1 MGKALKLV
9 EIQESPL
16 ESNLALSESIKD
28 IVIEVHQQS
37 QSGNLTVKENLKGHH
52 SADEIAI
59 ERIKKYLA
67 EINIQANIHIEGHE
81 PITQGDNPELSIY
94 IDPIDGSLN
103 RDLRVGNPACV
114 IAMAMNKK
122 PKLKDLQ
129 FGYVF
134 DLHSGDTYYSHG
146 NEAFY
151 IPDGEREAVPIKCD
165 SRASKVQDAIAY
177 INSGYGRKFAM
188 QEFLKT
194 GALRLIVK
202 HVNSFDNSAMEIC
215 QMARGAAHLR
225 VESRS
230 YTENNVMKG
239 SDHANLLA
247 AMTIGRASGL
257 YITDLQGNL
266 LEDDTID
273 IDQVQDFICCSNP
286 ELLKDT
292 IQTIKRNRWLLLR
305 HIFASMMNK

>member
-1 MGKALKLV
+1 M
-9 EIQESPL
+9 
-16 ESNLALSESIKD
+16 SEKIKD
-28 IVIEVHQQS
+28 IVTEVHQQF
-37 QSGNLTVKENLKGHH
+37 QSGNLTVKDLKGHH
-52 SADEIAI
+52 TADEVAI

-67 EINIQANIHIEGHE
+67 AINIQANIHIEGHE
-81 PITQGDNPELSIY
+81 PITQGNDPELSIY
-94 IDPIDGSLN
+94 IDPVDGSLN
-103 RDLRVGNPACV
+103 RDLGVGNPACV
-114 IAMAMNKK
+114 IAMTMNKK

-134 DLHSGDTYYSHG
+134 DLHAGNTYYSHN
-146 NEAFY
+146 NEAY
-151 IPDGEREAVPIKCD
+151 CIPTGETEAVPIKCD
-165 SRASKVQDAIAY
+165 SGATKVQDAIIY

-188 QEFLKT
+188 QELLKT
-194 GALRLIVK
+194 GVLRLMAK

-247 AMTIGRASGL
+247 AMTIGKAAGL
-257 YITDLQGNL
+257 YTTDLQGNS
-266 LEDDTID
+266 LEDETID

-286 ELLKDT
+286 ELLKDA
-292 IQTIKRNRWLLLR
+292 IRVIKRNRWLLLK
-305 HIFASMMNK
+305 HIFTGMMSK